1 MDTAIIFKVLLG
13 REVVQKISF
22 NDNELR
28 ILYEL
33 SCTRS
38 LSLAAETLKIAQ
50 PNISRTLQQLEDRF
64 GFSVFDRSCRPIKLT
79 RFGEELLP
87 YVKRHLKSVDDIQTF
102 MMAYKQASDGFVRI
116 HAPTGQLLFIT
127 KHVIPG
133 LKAKHPDIKLML
145 TTSNLSN
152 SEITLGVPFSD
163 SCDILFTHSLPDND
177 ELIARNIASIP
188 ANIYGTQDVIARY
201 PVRTIEDYASYPCIL
216 FFSHMENNHNVWHIN
231 DGLNGEKRN
240 IIINGDFACDNSYAA
255 IELAKAGLGYLFM
268 PDLIIKETGI
278 EGLIPTLPDNFT
290 THLDLFV
297 IYSKKTQ
304 QPFRV
309 QLIINSIVDILREL
323 LLK

>member
-1 MDTAIIFKVLLG
+1 
-13 REVVQKISF
+13 VVQKISF

-87 YVKRHLKSVDDIQTF
+87 YVKKHMKSCEDIQKFT
-102 MMAYKQASDGFVRI
+102 MAYKLASDGFVRI
-116 HAPTGQLLFIT
+116 HAPTGQLLFIS
-127 KHVIPG
+127 KYVIPG
-133 LKAKHPDIKLML
+133 LKAQHPEIKLML

-152 SEITLGVPFSD
+152 AEFTLGVPFSD
-163 SCDILFTHSLPDND
+163 DCDILFTHSLPDND

-188 ANIYGTQDVIARY
+188 ANIYGTRDMIARY
-201 PVRTIEDYASYPCIL
+201 PIHSIEDYGHSPCIL
-216 FFSHMENNHNVWHIN
+216 FFSHMEDNHNIWYIN
-231 DGLNGEKRN
+231 DDSHKEIRK
-240 IIINGDFACDNSYAA
+240 IIISGDFACDNSYAA

-268 PDLIIKETGI
+268 PELIIKETDI
-278 EGLIPTLPDNFT
+278 DGLVPTLPDNFS

-309 QLIINSIVDILREL
+309 QLIINSIVNILKKL
-323 LLK
+323 LPR